1 MERRGQ
7 TRYGVRAIAEFV
19 WVDAWGV
26 PQRGQGYTRDIS
38 LGGMFIRSDIQ
49 PPEKT
54 DVQVE
59 VSFSSLGEAT
69 SKLRISVK
77 ASVIRLESSSSSGFG
92 PKRGFALLNRSYR
105 LHDGSRVAEKI
116 AD

>member
-1 MERRGQ
+1 
-7 TRYGVRAIAEFV
+7 V

-26 PQRGQGYTRDIS
+26 TQRGQGYTRDIS
-38 LGGMFIRSDIQ
+38 LGGMFIRSEIQ

-54 DVQVE
+54 DIQVE
-59 VSFSSLGEAT
+59 VSFSSLGDAT

-77 ASVIRLESSSSSGFG
+77 ASVIRLESSSPASFG
-92 PKRGFALLNRSYR
+92 PKRGFALLNKSYK

>member
-1 MERRGQ
+1 
-7 TRYGVRAIAEFV
+7 
-19 WVDAWGV
+19 
-26 PQRGQGYTRDIS
+26 
-38 LGGMFIRSDIQ
+38 MFIRSETQ

-54 DVQVE
+54 EVQVE
-59 VSFSSLGEAT
+59 VSFSSLGEAN

-77 ASVIRLESSSSSGFG
+77 ASVIRLESSSATTFG

>member
-1 MERRGQ
+1 
-7 TRYGVRAIAEFV
+7 
-19 WVDAWGV
+19 
-26 PQRGQGYTRDIS
+26 
-38 LGGMFIRSDIQ
+38 MFIRSDIQ